1 VLAFV
6 LSFEGNPEIMF
17 NFSRPEDSGSYS
29 LEIKETS
36 GCFAFLRTF
45 VSALLNKD
53 IFFDSFLSEDVFP
66 NIGIFL
72 DQFQDKLDEKMFH
85 LLENSP
91 AVLSLAITS
100 ITLTSLASIFFLGM
114 LCYQYIQSTTGDMSE
129 EPDRKSGEERSSRK
143 ERRPQIAVL
152 CVLVSVCLCG
162 CVWVVCEARMV
173 NRGVT
178 EIPEVS

>member
-1 VLAFV
+1 
-6 LSFEGNPEIMF
+6 MF
-17 NFSRPEDSGSYS
+17 NISRPEESGSYS
-29 LEIKETS
+29 LGIKETS

-53 IFFDSFLSEDVFP
+53 IFIDSFLSRDVFP
-66 NIGIFL
+66 NISIFL
-72 DQFQDKLDEKMFH
+72 EQFQDKLDEKMFG
-85 LLENSP
+85 LLENIP

-114 LCYQYIQSTTGDMSE
+114 LYYQYRQSTKG
-129 EPDRKSGEERSSRK
+129 EPDRRSVEERNSKK
-143 ERRPQIAVL
+143 ERGLHNAVL
-152 CVLVSVCLCG
+152 CVLVCVCLCG